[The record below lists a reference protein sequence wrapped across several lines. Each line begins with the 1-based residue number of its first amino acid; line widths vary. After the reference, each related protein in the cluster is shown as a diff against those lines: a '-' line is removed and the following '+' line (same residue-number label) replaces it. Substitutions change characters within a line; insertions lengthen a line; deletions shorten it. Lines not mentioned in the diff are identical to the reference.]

1 MTQESK
7 ESKGKANDRKK
18 RVQWGKKNISWHY
31 QMQF

>member
-1 MTQESK
+1 MTQESI

-18 RVQWGKKNISWHY
+18 ASSMGKKNISWHY